1 MKKFIAI
8 LLVLLLAIG
17 SVSCGKKEED
27 GGSGGGEGGNTPA
40 ADVVIFQNLN
50 VRKAMAYAIDR
61 VSVAASLNDGS
72 VAAEGIIPF
81 KLASNPVTGQDFR
94 DEQGSVVGYDPDLAK
109 ECYEKACEELGVKKL
124 SLNLLYGT
132 NEGDSVIK
140 AAEQIAYYLE
150 EAGFEVT
157 LVSKQKKERLQLM
170 DEGSYDVALTR
181 WGPDYG
187 DPQTYMDLYLSY
199 NESNNAGRYNSAVYD
214 KQVLDAEAT
223 TDPSE
228 RWSLFLDAEKTLV
241 QDDFGI
247 VPVFQAGGAMI
258 IRTTI
263 SGIQFHS
270 AAVDNY
276 RHIVGKDEVTLIT
289 NTDIVYL
296 DYQYATD
303 GTSFIAE
310 TLFTSGLTELD
321 ADGNWVLDL
330 AESYEVSDDG
340 TVYTFKIRDDA
351 NWVDVNGNVVR
362 TVTAQDF
369 VDAWDRLISEELASD
384 YSWWISDVLL
394 ANKWEAVDE
403 KTFRV
408 TLDKANGIFMSCLAF
423 PSAFP
428 INKEFIDEK
437 GDQYATTAESIL
449 SCGPYILSSWT
460 PGYSYEMV
468 RNDNYYFNDEYT
480 AAGTAKK
487 IVFRV
492 LEDTQTAL
500 MEYEAGNIDTV
511 ILSGEQVTANKDKE
525 GFVNRLQGY
534 LFYLSVNINHY
545 E

>member
-1 MKKFIAI
+1 MKKFIAL
-8 LLVLLLAIG
+8 LLVLLTLVCC
-17 SVSCGKKEED
+17 VSCGKKEE
-27 GGSGGGEGGNTPA
+27 EEENPA
-40 ADVVIFQNLN
+40 AEDVVIFQNEN
-50 VRKAMAYAIDR
+50 VRKAMSYAIDR
-61 VSVAASLNDGS
+61 ASLAKSLNDGS

-94 DEQGSVVGYDPDLAK
+94 DEQGAIVAYDLAK
-109 ECYEKACEELGVKKL
+109 AQEAYNAACEELGKKKL
-124 SLNLLYGT
+124 SINLLYGT

-150 EAGFEVT
+150 EVGFEVT
-157 LVSKQKKERLQLM
+157 LVAKQKKERLSLM
-170 DEGSYDVALTR
+170 DTGEYDVALTR

-187 DPQTYMDLYLSY
+187 DPQTYMDLYVSY
-199 NESNNAGRYNSAVYD
+199 NHSNNSGRYDSAEYD
-214 KQVLDAEAT
+214 KLVQEAEAT

-228 RWSLFLDAEKTLV
+228 RWSKFLEAEKVLV
-241 QDDFGI
+241 EKDYGI

-258 IRTTI
+258 IRPTI

-276 RHIVGKDEVTLIT
+276 RHIVGKDTVTLIT

-330 AESYEVSDDG
+330 AESYETNADG
-340 TVYTFKIRDDA
+340 TEYTFKIRDDA
-351 NWVDVNGNVVR
+351 NWYDSNGKVVR

-369 VDAWDRLISEELASD
+369 VDAWDRIMSEELASD

-394 ANKWEAVDE
+394 AKEWTAVDE
-403 KTFRV
+403 KTFKV
-408 TLDKANGIFMSCLAF
+408 TLEKPNGIFMACLAF

-428 INKEFIDEK
+428 INKEFIDEQ
-437 GDQYATTAESIL
+437 GDQYATTAETML
-449 SCGPYILSSWT
+449 YCGPYILKSWT
-460 PGYSYEMV
+460 PGYSYELE
-468 RNDNYYFNDEYT
+468 RNAGYYFNDQYD

-534 LFYLSVNINHY
+534 LFYLSININHY
-545 E
+545 DE

>member
-1 MKKFIAI
+1 MKKLVAL
-8 LLVLLLAIG
+8 LLVLLLLFG
-17 SVSCGKKEED
+17 LTSCGKQEEEQQ
-27 GGSGGGEGGNTPA
+27 GGEVA
-40 ADVVIFQNLN
+40 EDAIIFQNEN
-50 VRKAMAYAIDR
+50 VRKAISLAIDR
-61 VSVAASLNDGS
+61 ASVAKSLNDGS

-81 KLASNPVTGQDFR
+81 KLASNPVTGADFR
-94 DEQGSVVGYDPDLAK
+94 EDQGSVVEYDADKAK
-109 ECYEKACEELGVKKL
+109 EYFEKACEELGTKKL
-124 SLNLLYGT
+124 VINLLYGT

-150 EAGFEVT
+150 EAGFEVN

-187 DPQTYMDLYLSY
+187 DPQTYMDLYVSY
-199 NESNNAGRYNSAVYD
+199 NESNNSGRYNSPTYD
-214 KQVLDAEAT
+214 KLVQDAEAT

-228 RWSLFLDAEKTLV
+228 RWELFKQAEKVLV

-258 IRTTI
+258 IRPTI

-310 TLFTSGLTELD
+310 TMFTSGLTELD
-321 ADGNWVLDL
+321 EDGNWQLDL
-330 AESYEVSDDG
+330 AESYEMSEDG
-340 TVYTFKIRDDA
+340 TEYTFKIRDDA
-351 NWVDVNGNVVR
+351 NWVDVNGNVVAP
-362 TVTAQDF
+362 VTAQDF
-369 VDAWDRLISEELASD
+369 VDGWNRLISEELASD
-384 YSWWISDVLL
+384 YSWWMSDVLL
-394 ANKWEAVDE
+394 AKEWTAVDE
-403 KTFRV
+403 KTLQV
-408 TLDKANGIFMSCLAF
+408 KLEKPNGIFMSCLAF

-428 INKEFIDEK
+428 INKAFIDEK
-437 GDQYATTAESIL
+437 GDQYATTADTIL
-449 SCGPYILSSWT
+449 SCGPYILKSWT
-460 PGYSYEMV
+460 PGYSYELV
-468 RNDNYYFNDEYT
+468 RNDKYYFNDKYDAE
-480 AAGTAKK
+480 GTAKK
-487 IVFRV
+487 VVFRV

-511 ILSGEQVTANKDKE
+511 ILSGEQVTANKDVE

-534 LFYLSVNINHY
+534 LFYLSININHY

>member
-258 IRTTI
+258 IRPTI

>member
-1 MKKFIAI
+1 MKQKRIDSKQ
-8 LLVLLLAIG
+8 LNHRE
-17 SVSCGKKEED
+17 KE
-27 GGSGGGEGGNTPA
+27 
-40 ADVVIFQNLN
+40 I
-50 VRKAMAYAIDR
+50 
-61 VSVAASLNDGS
+61 
-72 VAAEGIIPF
+72 
-81 KLASNPVTGQDFR
+81 
-94 DEQGSVVGYDPDLAK
+94 
-109 ECYEKACEELGVKKL
+109 KKL
-124 SLNLLYGT
+124 
-132 NEGDSVIK
+132 
-140 AAEQIAYYLE
+140 
-150 EAGFEVT
+150 
-157 LVSKQKKERLQLM
+157 
-170 DEGSYDVALTR
+170 
-181 WGPDYG
+181 
-187 DPQTYMDLYLSY
+187 
-199 NESNNAGRYNSAVYD
+199 
-214 KQVLDAEAT
+214 
-223 TDPSE
+223 
-228 RWSLFLDAEKTLV
+228 
-241 QDDFGI
+241 
-247 VPVFQAGGAMI
+247 
-258 IRTTI
+258 
-263 SGIQFHS
+263 
-270 AAVDNY
+270 
-276 RHIVGKDEVTLIT
+276 
-289 NTDIVYL
+289 
-296 DYQYATD
+296 
-303 GTSFIAE
+303 
-310 TLFTSGLTELD
+310 
-321 ADGNWVLDL
+321 LDL